1 MTQAQGALDRPREI
15 PLWRNINFQ
24 LMWSSIAASGFADR
38 IIQLCAYMFLG
49 IATGLDAA
57 PVQAGVM
64 FFFVVPYIFFGPI
77 GGGIADRLPRKW
89 IMFACDESRGLLLLF
104 GVILIWLLT
113 EPGYMGE
120 PIPDGHRYET
130 VGRVSIYGIV
140 ALSGALACIFGTCRD
155 AMTPQVIPLRH
166 LQAGNAVILAIASI
180 AALIGLGVGGQ
191 ILQNHGVKAVLIVAA
206 LCYLITGAFWAVI
219 NPVQHTT
226 ILEPQ
231 QQRKR
236 RFVDVIAYVLKH
248 KRLIQLYAI
257 SFLFWSLAY
266 VFLAVLAALV
276 KSPEYYATD
285 PDQIVARFGFMQMF
299 MGAGMLGSSVLLMLV
314 RNIRLAP
321 KLIHIG
327 LMISGLLLIGIW
339 INTSYIFGLGIAC
352 GIGFFSNFARIGSD
366 SLTQINAANYMR
378 GRVFGARDILTNL
391 AAAAINLCIW
401 QLPNADQRMIILLP
415 FMGLVMVAFGVLG
428 FWIVRHTGPRKPQSV
443 ATV

>member
-1 MTQAQGALDRPREI
+1 
-15 PLWRNINFQ
+15 
-24 LMWSSIAASGFADR
+24 
-38 IIQLCAYMFLG
+38 
-49 IATGLDAA
+49 
-57 PVQAGVM
+57 
-64 FFFVVPYIFFGPI
+64 
-77 GGGIADRLPRKW
+77 
-89 IMFACDESRGLLLLF
+89 
-104 GVILIWLLT
+104 
-113 EPGYMGE
+113 
-120 PIPDGHRYET
+120 
-130 VGRVSIYGIV
+130 
-140 ALSGALACIFGTCRD
+140 
-155 AMTPQVIPLRH
+155 
-166 LQAGNAVILAIASI
+166 
-180 AALIGLGVGGQ
+180 
-191 ILQNHGVKAVLIVAA
+191 
-206 LCYLITGAFWAVI
+206 
-219 NPVQHTT
+219 
-226 ILEPQ
+226 
-231 QQRKR
+231 
-236 RFVDVIAYVLKH
+236 
-248 KRLIQLYAI
+248 
-257 SFLFWSLAY
+257 
-266 VFLAVLAALV
+266 LAVLAALV